1 MTTTFSI
8 PFMFANLNLH
18 TASIRYFS
26 FWHHSIR
33 GNAHSLP
40 VMLPDQVWHEA
51 TANRKKKLTIF
62 SPLFFSCE
70 FHDLI
75 EKKKREDRL
84 ASQKANEAIMQF
96 VGDFVALTL

>member
-1 MTTTFSI
+1 MATTFSI

-26 FWHHSIR
+26 CITVFVVS
-33 GNAHSLP
+33 GCASL
-40 VMLPDQVWHEA
+40 VCLRHIEKLP
-51 TANRKKKLTIF
+51 K
-62 SPLFFSCE
+62 
-70 FHDLI
+70 

-96 VGDFVALTL
+96 VGDFVASHHELGRS